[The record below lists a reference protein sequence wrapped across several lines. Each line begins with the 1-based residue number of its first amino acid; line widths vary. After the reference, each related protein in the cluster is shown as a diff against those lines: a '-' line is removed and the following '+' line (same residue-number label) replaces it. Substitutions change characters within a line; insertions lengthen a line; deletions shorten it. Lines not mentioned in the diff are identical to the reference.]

1 MNALEIPELRGRNPE
16 SGRRCIY
23 SPQSELQ
30 SLIPKWR
37 RILPAVLERFPE
49 VECCVMG
56 RVKPGPLERNA
67 FPGFHLFVI
76 FLDEFA
82 PVSRMRELELI
93 CMRLFRAEG
102 QVIRFAATRG
112 KSGRD
117 GLFPRTPLL
126 DQVRN
131 RGCVMFRRAPSP
143 VPSRG
148 ELEVFEILLRARS
161 SQARLE
167 EVLDRRAGRASLAS
181 SRAGQNA
188 RISSG
193 AVFSAA

>member
-1 MNALEIPELRGRNPE
+1 MNALEIPELRGKNPE

-23 SPQSELQ
+23 SAQSELQ
-30 SLIPKWR
+30 SLIPKWK

-49 VECCVMG
+49 VEACVIG

-67 FPGFHLFVI
+67 FPGFHLFAI

-126 DQVRN
+126 EQLRS
-131 RGCVMFRRAPSP
+131 RGSILFRRSPSP
-143 VPSRG
+143 VPSRT
-148 ELEVFEILLRARS
+148 ELDVFELLLRAK
-161 SQARLE
+161 SQAAGLE
-167 EVLDRRAGRASLAS
+167 QMLARRTGQWKHRETRAAD
-181 SRAGQNA
+181 AAVNA
-188 RISSG
+188 
-193 AVFSAA
+193 A